1 MPDKLFPRLVALMLC
16 LGMVTLAPAMWHQ
29 DASLAQDGD
38 DDDGGD
44 NDDDDDDGGGAGT
57 GGSVGAGTNGDDD
70 STGGGRVDD
79 DDRPSRTT
87 GQKPRRAPA
96 SQPPRELSRF
106 APGEIVTL
114 ALTDADLTTLLGQ
127 GFRVL
132 EERPVP
138 EIGIVARR
146 LAIPEGS
153 TLEAARD
160 QVRALASGGDADFN
174 HYYRT
179 EESSSPTVEPA
190 ACKGEHC
197 ATLEQIGWQAPIPS
211 AACTTSVVIGVIDTG
226 INPDHAA
233 FAAARLDV
241 HRLAPDSL
249 DPSRAI
255 HGTAVLSLLIG
266 SPDSRSPGLL
276 PDAQVV
282 AVDAFHTE
290 DGDERAD
297 VYTLATGMDFL
308 ADRGVRVIN
317 MSLAG
322 PPNSVLEAATAA
334 LVERG
339 VIVVAAVG
347 NGGPKADPS
356 YPAAY
361 SGVIAVTAV
370 DATDTVYRRAGQGPH
385 VDLAAPGVEVW
396 TAASVSGAKPKTGT
410 SFAAPFVTAAAA
422 AALELKPD
430 LDAATLIAELAAAT
444 RDLGDPGRDDVYG
457 FGLIQARW
465 PCGLQ
470 GPTEGVAGAVP
481 NLP

>member
-1 MPDKLFPRLVALMLC
+1 MPDKLLLRSIAMMLC
-16 LGMVTLAPAMWHQ
+16 VGIATGVPPAWQ
-29 DASLAQDGD
+29 ADAAWAQDGD
-38 DDDGGD
+38 DDDGGGD
-44 NDDDDDDGGGAGT
+44 DDDDDDGGGGGGT
-57 GGSVGAGTNGDDD
+57 GGNSGSRASRDDD
-70 STGGGRVDD
+70 GKRASKVTNRQPG
-79 DDRPSRTT
+79 
-87 GQKPRRAPA
+87 RAPVA
-96 SQPPRELSRF
+96 PAPPRELPQYV
-106 APGEIVTL
+106 AGEIVTL
-114 ALTDADLTTLLGQ
+114 ELTDADLAILLTL

-138 EIGIVARR
+138 EIGIIARR
-146 LAIPEGS
+146 LAIPEGT

-179 EESSSPTVEPA
+179 EESPAPLTEPA
-190 ACKGEHC
+190 VCNGQHC
-197 ATLEQIGWQAPIPS
+197 ASLEQIGWQSSTPS
-211 AACTTSVVIGVIDTG
+211 ATCTSDVVIGVIDTG

-266 SPDSRSPGLL
+266 SPDSRSPGLM
-276 PDAQVV
+276 PDAKVV
-282 AVDAFHTE
+282 AVDAFHTD

-297 VYTLATGMDFL
+297 VYTLAAGMDFL

-322 PPNSVLEAATAA
+322 PPNSVLEAATAS

-339 VIVVAAVG
+339 VVIVAAVG

-361 SGVIAVTAV
+361 PGVIAVTAV

-410 SFAAPFVTAAAA
+410 SFATPFVTAAAA
-422 AALELKPD
+422 AALDLQPD
-430 LDAATLIAELAAAT
+430 LDAETLIAKLATSA

-457 FGLIQARW
+457 FGLVQAKQ
-465 PCGLQ
+465 PCA
-470 GPTEGVAGAVP
+470 P
-481 NLP
+481 

>member
-1 MPDKLFPRLVALMLC
+1 MPDKLLLRSVAMMLC
-16 LGMVTLAPAMWHQ
+16 LGLATGSPMVWQA
-29 DASLAQDGD
+29 DAAWAQDDDGGD
-38 DDDGGD
+38 DDDGSGD
-44 NDDDDDDGGGAGT
+44 DDDDGGGSSSGSGSGSNDDDDDTGGSQGGGNDDDDDDGSRA
-57 GGSVGAGTNGDDD
+57 SP
-70 STGGGRVDD
+70 D

-87 GQKPRRAPA
+87 GQQPRRPPPAPA
-96 SQPPRELSRF
+96 PREVAQF
-106 APGEIVTL
+106 ADGEIVTL
-114 ALTDADLTTLLGQ
+114 ELTEADLTTLLNL

-146 LAIPEGS
+146 LSIPEDS
-153 TLEAARD
+153 TLEAARE

-179 EESSSPTVEPA
+179 EEAPMPEA
-190 ACKGEHC
+190 ATCEGQHC
-197 ATLEQIGWQAPIPS
+197 ASLEQIGWTAPALP
-211 AACTTSVVIGVIDTG
+211 ATCTTDVLIGVIDTG

-249 DPSRAI
+249 DPSRAV

-282 AVDAFHTE
+282 AVDAFHTD

-297 VYTLATGMDFL
+297 VYTLAAGLNFL

-322 PPNSVLEAATAA
+322 PPNSVLEAATSA
-334 LVERG
+334 LVARG

-361 SGVIAVTAV
+361 PGVIAVTAV
-370 DATDTVYRRAGQGPH
+370 DNADTVYRRAGRGPH
-385 VDLAAPGVEVW
+385 VDLAAPGVDVW
-396 TAASVSGAKPKTGT
+396 TAASVSGARPKTGT

-422 AALELKPD
+422 SALNRSPD
-430 LDAATLIAELAAAT
+430 LDAAAVIAELSASA
-444 RDLGDPGRDDVYG
+444 RDLGDLGRDDVYG
-457 FGLIQARW
+457 HGLIQAQ
-465 PCGLQ
+465 PLCGR
-470 GPTEGVAGAVP
+470 
-481 NLP
+481 

>member
-1 MPDKLFPRLVALMLC
+1 MPHKFHLRLVAILLC
-16 LGMVTLAPAMWHQ
+16 LGITTAVPSIWQMNAAW
-29 DASLAQDGD
+29 AQDGD
-38 DDDGGD
+38 DDGDDDDDGG
-44 NDDDDDDGGGAGT
+44 DDDDDGGGPS
-57 GGSVGAGTNGDDD
+57 GGSGGGGSSDD
-70 STGGGRVDD
+70 SGSRTSQGDD
-79 DDRPSRTT
+79 DDRGSGATNR
-87 GQKPRRAPA
+87 QPRRAPVA
-96 SQPPRELSRF
+96 PPPPRELPTF
-106 APGEIVTL
+106 AEGEIVTL
-114 ALTDADLTTLLGQ
+114 ELTNADLATLTAL

-138 EIGIVARR
+138 EIGIIARR
-146 LAIPEGS
+146 LAIPEGT

-160 QVRALASGGDADFN
+160 QVRALPSGGDADFN

-179 EESSSPTVEPA
+179 EEDPAPLTEPA
-190 ACKGEHC
+190 VCTGQHC
-197 ATLEQIGWQAPIPS
+197 ASLKQIGWTAT
-211 AACTTSVVIGVIDTG
+211 TTSTTCASDVVIGVIDTG

-282 AVDAFHTE
+282 AVDAFHTD

-297 VYTLATGMDFL
+297 VYTLAAGMDFL

-322 PPNSVLEAATAA
+322 PPNSVLETATAS

-339 VIVVAAVG
+339 VIIVAAVG

-356 YPAAY
+356 YPAALP
-361 SGVIAVTAV
+361 GVIAVTAV
-370 DATDTVYRRAGQGPH
+370 DATDKVYRRAGQGPH

-422 AALELKPD
+422 AALDLQPD
-430 LDAATLIAELAAAT
+430 LDAETLIAKLATSA

-457 FGLIQARW
+457 FGLVQAQQTCS
-465 PCGLQ
+465 P
-470 GPTEGVAGAVP
+470 
-481 NLP
+481 

>member
-1 MPDKLFPRLVALMLC
+1 MPDKLLLRSVATMLC
-16 LGMVTLAPAMWHQ
+16 LALATAPVVWQADPAW
-29 DASLAQDGD
+29 AQDDD

-44 NDDDDDDGGGAGT
+44 DDDDGGDDDDDDGGGSSSGSNDDDDDDGGSQ
-57 GGSVGAGTNGDDD
+57 GGSNDDDDDDD
-70 STGGGRVDD
+70 SGRASPD

-87 GQKPRRAPA
+87 GQQPRRPPPAPA
-96 SQPPRELSRF
+96 PRELARF
-106 APGEIVTL
+106 AAGEVVTL
-114 ALTDADLTTLLGQ
+114 ELTEADLATLLDR

-146 LAIPEGS
+146 LAIPDDS
-153 TLEAARD
+153 TLEEARD

-179 EESSSPTVEPA
+179 EQAPTAEPV
-190 ACKGEHC
+190 ACQGQHC
-197 ATLEQIGWQAPIPS
+197 PSLEQIGWTAPALPATC
-211 AACTTSVVIGVIDTG
+211 AADVLIGVIDTG

-241 HRLAPDSL
+241 HRLAPESL
-249 DPSRAI
+249 DPSRAV

-282 AVDAFHTE
+282 AVDAFHTAS
-290 DGDERAD
+290 GDERAD
-297 VYTLATGMDFL
+297 VYTLAAGMDFL

-334 LVERG
+334 LVARG
-339 VIVVAAVG
+339 VIIVAAVG

-361 SGVIAVTAV
+361 PGVIAVTAV
-370 DATDTVYRRAGQGPH
+370 DSADTVYRRAGRGPH
-385 VDLAAPGVEVW
+385 VDLAAPGVDVW
-396 TAASVSGAKPKTGT
+396 TAASVSGARPKTGT

-422 AALELKPD
+422 SALVLRPE
-430 LDAATLIAELAAAT
+430 LDATTLAAELAASAK
-444 RDLGDPGRDDVYG
+444 DLGDPGRDDVYG
-457 FGLIQARW
+457 FGLIQAQRLCQ
-465 PCGLQ
+465 P
-470 GPTEGVAGAVP
+470 
-481 NLP
+481 

>member
-1 MPDKLFPRLVALMLC
+1 MADKLLLRPVAMMLC
-16 LGMVTLAPAMWHQ
+16 LGLATLGPAMWQ
-29 DASLAQDGD
+29 EDASWAQDGD
-38 DDDGGD
+38 DDDDGGD
-44 NDDDDDDGGGAGT
+44 DDDDDDGGGGAGAG
-57 GGSVGAGTNGDDD
+57 GGSGGGVGGTSGDDD
-70 STGGGRVDD
+70 DNEGGRVDD
-79 DDRPSRTT
+79 GDTDRPSRTS
-87 GQKPRRAPA
+87 GQQPRRSSASPA
-96 SQPPRELSRF
+96 VREPARF
-106 APGEIVTL
+106 ASGEIVTL
-114 ALTDADLTTLLGQ
+114 ELTDADLTILLDQ
-127 GFRVL
+127 GFRIL

-138 EIGIVARR
+138 EIGLIARR
-146 LAIPEGS
+146 LAIPEGT

-160 QVRALASGGDADFN
+160 AVRALPSGADADFN

-179 EESSSPTVEPA
+179 EESPVPLSEPA
-190 ACKGEHC
+190 VCEGQHC
-197 ATLEQIGWQAPIPS
+197 ATLEQIGWQAAPLS
-211 AACTTSVVIGVIDTG
+211 GACATDVVIGVIDTG
-226 INPDHAA
+226 INPEHAA

-282 AVDAFHTE
+282 AVDAFHTD

-297 VYTLATGMDFL
+297 VYTLAAGMDFL

-339 VIVVAAVG
+339 VIIVAAVG

-361 SGVIAVTAV
+361 PGVIAVTAV
-370 DATDTVYRRAGQGPH
+370 DAADTVYRRAGQGPH

-422 AALELKPD
+422 TALEVRPD
-430 LDAATLIAELAAAT
+430 LDAATLTAELAAAA
-444 RDLGDPGRDDVYG
+444 RDLGKPGRDDVYG
-457 FGLIQARW
+457 FGIVQAQQT
-465 PCGLQ
+465 CG
-470 GPTEGVAGAVP
+470 P
-481 NLP
+481 